1 MNLKQSYKN
10 EIRILC
16 EKIKY
21 LGELI
26 DDLMEDTD
34 EEIQKKYLQGE
45 TEKHRLD
52 LLNPIGLLPI
62 DDRVPPSVCRGDLHP
77 SIDPGV
83 VDLDHLNGL
92 LELDDPAARSVID
105 RVARA
110 VGECVGEEKWRQ
122 QVALPIKA
130 PEAAPI
136 VVPRIVLFDF
146 LPPTA

>member
-45 TEKHRLD
+45 IEKHRLD
-52 LLNPIGLLPI
+52 LLKIEAQEQ
-62 DDRVPPSVCRGDLHP
+62 CQ
-77 SIDPGV
+77 
-83 VDLDHLNGL
+83 
-92 LELDDPAARSVID
+92 VIEND
-105 RVARA
+105 STNN
-110 VGECVGEEKWRQ
+110 
-122 QVALPIKA
+122 I
-130 PEAAPI
+130 
-136 VVPRIVLFDF
+136 
-146 LPPTA
+146 